1 MTSLLGGAGYFAVRG
16 VLGLFGMVPILE
28 RVRRR
33 VTALM
38 QERGV
43 TKTALGAAVGISL
56 PNISEM
62 CNPDNPRNFPIDK
75 LDDIAA
81 VLKVPTYQLFL
92 DDPARWTGRRDRRK
106 SERRSGAERRRAAIV
121 TRTDWPRKKT
131 G

>member
-1 MTSLLGGAGYFAVRG
+1 MLGGAGYFAVRG
-16 VLGLFGMVPILE
+16 VAGLFGMVPILE

-38 QERGV
+38 TQRGI
-43 TKTALGAAVGISL
+43 TKTELGRAVGISL

-62 CNPDNPRNFPIDK
+62 CNPENPRNFPVDR

-81 VLKVPTYQLFL
+81 VLRVPTYQLFL
-92 DDPARWTGRRDRRK
+92 DDPSRWVGRRERRRG
-106 SERRSGAERRRAAIV
+106 ERRSGSDRRRAEVRQLAE
-121 TRTDWPRKKT
+121 RRKKT